1 MTTKERNT
9 KLSVAEAVAGDRD
22 LIKALMK
29 EALQEV
35 LEGEM
40 TEFLGAEPGERT
52 ESRSGYRAGYYGRS
66 LVTRIGK
73 LELRVPRD
81 RSGEFSTALFERY
94 ARSEKALVAAL
105 AEMYVQGVSTRKVKA
120 ITEELC
126 GHSFS
131 ASSISAINKG
141 LDEALAKFANRPL
154 DEAYPYLILDARYER
169 VRDNGVIAH
178 QAVLIAIGINWEGKR
193 QVLAVEM
200 ANRESQ
206 SSWKD
211 FLLRLKERGLSGVE
225 FVVSDDHAGL
235 KKAISVVLTDAAWQ
249 RCYVH
254 FLRNAL
260 DYLPRKADDDCLQ
273 ELRWIYDRRDI
284 QEAQQDLS
292 AWIGK
297 WQAKYPKLVDW
308 VETNIIETLTFYRL
322 PRAHHKHLKSTNL
335 LERLN
340 EAEAAVRTLIRWA
353 GDDPDREGLVDDLL
367 RCVDELLHDT
377 PRHGWWR
384 ARRRVPEGPRRRA
397 GGSRCASPRLGDEAL
412 VDVPEDAGDDAAHDR
427 ADDRDP
433 GVRPVRAA
441 LAGDREQLVDDAR
454 AEVAGRVDR
463 VPGGAAEAHA
473 DRPHED
479 RDRERA
485 DRRGVRAEGQDHE
498 HEDEGPDDLG
508 DEVEGG
514 VADGRAGAE
523 DGELEARIVGLGPVR
538 PVVQGDQEGA
548 EHRADE
554 LTDEIG
560 RDLVDGHAALGQEAK
575 GDRRVQVGAGER
587 RGHDDAAEDREGPR
601 SGDDDPARVL
611 RLGLGEQHARDDA
624 VAEQDQDHGS
634 EDLTEED
641 LHIHS

>member
-1 MTTKERNT
+1 MTTRKRNT
-9 KLSVAEAVAGDRD
+9 KLAAVEAVAGDRD
-22 LIKALMK
+22 LMKALMK

-40 TEFLGAEPGERT
+40 TEFLGAAPGERT
-52 ESRSGYRAGYYGRS
+52 QGRSGYRAGYYGRN

-131 ASSISAINKG
+131 ASAISSINKG
-141 LDEALAKFANRPL
+141 LDESLARFAHRHL

-169 VRDNGVIAH
+169 VRDGGVIAH
-178 QAVLIAIGINWEGKR
+178 QAVLVAIGINWEGKR

-235 KKAISVVLTDAAWQ
+235 KKAISEVLTEAAWQ

-284 QEAQQDLS
+284 QEAQRDLV
-292 AWIGK
+292 AWVAR
-297 WQAKYPKLVDW
+297 WQGKYPKLVDW
-308 VETNIIETLTFYRL
+308 VESNIVETLTFYRL
-322 PRAHHKHLKSTNL
+322 PRAHHKHLKSTNM

-340 EAEAAVRTLIRWA
+340 EEIKRRTLVVRIFPNTESCLRLIRALCVETHETWLEDNRYLNMMLLA
-353 GDDPDREGLVDDLL
+353 EQKKELL
-367 RCVDELLHDT
+367 RL
-377 PRHGWWR
+377 
-384 ARRRVPEGPRRRA
+384 
-397 GGSRCASPRLGDEAL
+397 
-412 VDVPEDAGDDAAHDR
+412 AA
-427 ADDRDP
+427 
-433 GVRPVRAA
+433 
-441 LAGDREQLVDDAR
+441 
-454 AEVAGRVDR
+454 
-463 VPGGAAEAHA
+463 
-473 DRPHED
+473 
-479 RDRERA
+479 
-485 DRRGVRAEGQDHE
+485 
-498 HEDEGPDDLG
+498 
-508 DEVEGG
+508 
-514 VADGRAGAE
+514 
-523 DGELEARIVGLGPVR
+523 
-538 PVVQGDQEGA
+538 
-548 EHRADE
+548 
-554 LTDEIG
+554 
-560 RDLVDGHAALGQEAK
+560 
-575 GDRRVQVGAGER
+575 
-587 RGHDDAAEDREGPR
+587 
-601 SGDDDPARVL
+601 
-611 RLGLGEQHARDDA
+611 
-624 VAEQDQDHGS
+624 
-634 EDLTEED
+634 
-641 LHIHS
+641 